1 ARDLIVLFLGL
12 EIMSIA
18 AYVLAGIHRT
28 DRASGEAALKY
39 FLLGAVAT
47 GFLLYGIAVFY
58 GVTGSTAYSALAA
71 ALPSA
76 NRVVV
81 LGGVALLIVALGF
94 KVSAVPFHFWAPDV
108 YQGAPTTVTA
118 LMAVGIKAA
127 AVAGFARLFITAFS
141 SLHAD

>member
-1 ARDLIVLFLGL
+1 TVMTILPPCTTLFR
-12 EIMSIA
+12 S
-18 AYVLAGIHRT
+18 
-28 DRASGEAALKY
+28 
-39 FLLGAVAT
+39 
-47 GFLLYGIAVFY
+47 
-58 GVTGSTAYSALAA
+58 TGSTAYSAIAA

-127 AVAGFARLFITAFS
+127 AVDRKSTRLNS
-141 SLHAD
+141 SHVKI